1 MKILHT
7 TDLHFN
13 KKWFDWIEQQ
23 QPNFDVCCIT
33 GDFLESSKEETLQEQ
48 ITWITNWMKRFKK
61 PLFVCSGNHDIEELE
76 NEDWLCKIPNIYSDN
91 SIKTIDGVKFA
102 CVPYIAPE
110 FLEFDECDVI
120 LYHLPP
126 ANTKT
131 AIHKTTNTDWGDKE
145 ITRLLKK
152 KILQP
157 KILLCGH
164 MHHPVQTQDT
174 IHNTITYNCGS
185 SKNNQVP
192 NHNIIIIE
200 KIT

>member
-23 QPNFDVCCIT
+23 QSSFDVCCIT

-48 ITWITNWMKRFKK
+48 IEWITNWMKRFKK
-61 PLFVCSGNHDIEELE
+61 PLFVCSGNHDIEEFE
-76 NEDWLCKIPNIYSDN
+76 NEDWLCKIPHIYSDN
-91 SIKTIDGVKFA
+91 SIKTIDGVKFG
-102 CVPYIAPE
+102 CVPYIAPD

-131 AIHKTTNTDWGDKE
+131 ATHKTTNVDWGDKE
-145 ITRLLKK
+145 VARLLQK
-152 KILQP
+152 KILRP
-157 KILLCGH
+157 KVLLCGH
-164 MHHPVQTQDT
+164 MHYPIDT
-174 IHNTITYNCGS
+174 TDTVSKSMIYNPGVD
-185 SKNNQVP
+185 KTKEIP
-192 NHNIIIIE
+192 NHFIVEI
-200 KIT
+200 